1 MGAAVWWPVA
11 LIVGGLA
18 AGLVVP
24 RLVAAAV
31 GPASPRYHTVAPA
44 LVAAVVAP
52 LVAVRAPLPT
62 VPARGALAVAATLL
76 VALWVVDLLAGIVPH
91 ALTAGVAAL
100 GLLAGALMPAGPIPA
115 LYGLAVGGALF
126 GLFYSAGRL
135 LFGPGALGGGDV
147 TLAAAIGAVSG
158 YPLVLPTLA
167 VGILLGGVVTAALLL
182 AGRIQSGQ
190 TPPYGLYLVTAA
202 LYVLVGGPGALAM
215 SATTSPAWVPVA
227 ASVPAGNSTVQ
238 RAPRV
243 QGGPMRHGGM
253 ASITRTIRP
262 SVETKSASTATRMKK
277 VCIAPQGSSTN
288 AWPGGKERRPIS
300 PHARANGVRAYA
312 TCVAST
318 TPRLVDEE
326 ATVQTRGHRSGLSSS
341 RCGTP
346 RGAPGS
352 DARGPWRR
360 RRASP
365 ARPRPA
371 SHGRHTSRA
380 P

>member
-1 MGAAVWWPVA
+1 MGTAVWWPVA

-31 GPASPRYHTVAPA
+31 GPASRRYYTVVTA
-44 LVAAVVAP
+44 LFAAVVAP

-62 VPARGALAVAATLL
+62 LPARGVLAVAAALL
-76 VALWVVDLLAGIVPH
+76 VALCVVDLLAGIVPH

-100 GLLAGALMPAGPIPA
+100 GLLADALTPVGPIPA
-115 LYGLAVGGALF
+115 LYGMVVGGALF
-126 GLFYSAGRL
+126 GIFYIAGRL

-147 TLAAAIGAVSG
+147 TLAAAIGAVTG
-158 YPLVLPTLA
+158 YPFVLPTLA
-167 VGILLGGVVTAALLL
+167 AGILLGGVVTAALLL

-202 LYVLVGGPGALAM
+202 FYVLAGGPGAMAT
-215 SATTSPAWVPVA
+215 SATTSSAWVPVA

-243 QGGPMRHGGM
+243 HGGSMRHGGK
-253 ASITRTIRP
+253 ASIARTIRP

-300 PHARANGVRAYA
+300 PRARANGVRAYA

-318 TPRLVDEE
+318 TPRVRL
-326 ATVQTRGHRSGLSSS
+326 TRRLPSERADIAL
-341 RCGTP
+341 
-346 RGAPGS
+346 AY
-352 DARGPWRR
+352 
-360 RRASP
+360 RRAD
-365 ARPRPA
+365 AVRRAVRPN
-371 SHGRHTSRA
+371 
-380 P
+380 